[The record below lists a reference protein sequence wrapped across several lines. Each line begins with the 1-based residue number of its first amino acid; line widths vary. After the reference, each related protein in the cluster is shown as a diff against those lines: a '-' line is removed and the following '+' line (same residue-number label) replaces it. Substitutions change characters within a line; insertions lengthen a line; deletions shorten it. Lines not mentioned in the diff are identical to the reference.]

1 MTTTEKLQN
10 EISYALQE
18 IWRMRLTGADVGPEA
33 GEWFT
38 MRVRADASDTWKKV
52 VGTRTLGDLVDFM
65 QILADWLPKGV
76 EVEAA
81 RCFDYDKKVRK
92 YHARTFLRT
101 QTGVEKHPLK
111 PADLF

>member
-1 MTTTEKLQN
+1 VTTKEKLEN
-10 EISYALQE
+10 EIGYALQE

-38 MRVRADASDTWKKV
+38 MRVRADASATWHKV
-52 VGTRTLGDLVDFM
+52 VSTRTIGDLVEFM
-65 QILADWLPKGV
+65 QILANWLPKGV

-81 RCFDYDKKVRK
+81 RCFDYNKKLRK
-92 YHARTFLRT
+92 YHAQTFLIT
-101 QTGVEKHPLK
+101 QTGVEKHHLK